1 MVKKNLKNILLVSLA
16 SVGILS
22 GGYFVAKDSF
32 KQGYIQG
39 AYDMQKYWA
48 EHSPDT
54 HNKLYHNFT
63 YSGQDKIRLD
73 VLRKLTPLEQAIYD
87 YQK

>member
-1 MVKKNLKNILLVSLA
+1 MVKKNLKNILLITLA
-16 SVGILS
+16 SVGILG
-22 GGYFVAKDSF
+22 GGYLVTKDSF

-48 EHSPDT
+48 EKSPET
-54 HNKLYHNFT
+54 HNKLYNSFK
-63 YSGQDKIRLD
+63 YSGQEKVRLD
-73 VLRKLTPLEQAIYD
+73 VLRNLTPLEQAIYD